1 MLNVRGVSIPSVIT
15 WFAVLWFAL
24 VGLAAVRFLARW
36 PGTRRFWRM
45 VLRARGARVRRLSDP
60 ESRLCYDPDIE
71 R

>member
-1 MLNVRGVSIPSVIT
+1 MVNLRGVSIPSVIL
-15 WFAVLWFAL
+15 WFAVLWLAL

-36 PGTRRFWRM
+36 PAARRLWRL
-45 VLRARGARVRRLSDP
+45 VLRARVRRLSDP